1 MARSTRSI
9 AALTGTFAGAVG
21 LGCVGVFVYPQ
32 IASGQT
38 AAQTAGAQTTSATTH
53 HASNGRTATAAATP
67 QPVITLERSECHG
80 QCAEYRLAFYEDGQV
95 VYEGVANVSK
105 AGRWYARVPRETV
118 AGLVGDF
125 RRMGYDSLTA
135 KYPPGLTASPSR
147 DDIAARR
154 ETRSKSS
161 RTKRSHRSRR
171 PHWRPRGPH
180 RRSRPVGGLGEVA
193 RARGPGS
200 GAGR

>member
-95 VYEGVANVSK
+95 VYDGVANVSK

-118 AGLVGDF
+118 AGLVRRF
-125 RRMGYDSLTA
+125 RRLGYDSLTA
-135 KYPPGLTASPSR
+135 KYPPGLTPSPVATTSLR
-147 DDIAARR
+147 EGSKVKVVTHEQESPFPPPALGALEDRIDAAVQ
-154 ETRSKSS
+154 SVDWVK
-161 RTKRSHRSRR
+161 
-171 PHWRPRGPH
+171 
-180 RRSRPVGGLGEVA
+180 
-193 RARGPGS
+193 
-200 GAGR
+200 